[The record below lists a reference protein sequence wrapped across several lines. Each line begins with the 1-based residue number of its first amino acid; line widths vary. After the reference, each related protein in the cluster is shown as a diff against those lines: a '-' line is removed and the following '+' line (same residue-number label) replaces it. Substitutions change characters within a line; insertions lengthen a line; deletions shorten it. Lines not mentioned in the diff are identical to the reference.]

1 MRLHIEA
8 TVKSTQSEDFAAKSS
23 QEKKS
28 KLILTMVQHAHEIYQ
43 IECDKRGILERE
55 AEHRKTLETQEEII
69 REQERRILD
78 LQHAIDKQKS
88 TEKTSC

>member
-1 MRLHIEA
+1 
-8 TVKSTQSEDFAAKSS
+8 
-23 QEKKS
+23 
-28 KLILTMVQHAHEIYQ
+28 MVQHAHEIYQ
-43 IECDKRGILERE
+43 IECDKRGIPERE